1 MMIKKFIN
9 SQSLFFVLLCLSAS
23 VFTACYQN
31 DDLPVMEE
39 GEGYLSLRNVEIS
52 FETNEVSTRSSIQF
66 PSVSELTIQIK
77 NESTDEII
85 VCNPNTTTY
94 KLDPGSYLIYA
105 SYGEDVCGTTPYL
118 YGETSFTI
126 QRAATT
132 NVSLTASLAGAIVH
146 PAISQDLL
154 LHYASY
160 QLSVNDNNSFYE
172 VNNDEDFYVPAG
184 KNYTLNFSGTN
195 QIGESNSTNWNLNGL
210 KPKTRYVI
218 NCNPVLPSFVLPEQQ
233 EYNAWSK
240 FIYINPMTAS
250 DMLSMPE
257 MADKVISN
265 IVYEASSNGTDWTP
279 ATFENNKWVIKGLN
293 PSTTYTLRSRFGEVL
308 SSNTYT
314 LTTENA
320 QSLQNG
326 DMESWTETKVYGG
339 NGTFSG
345 AIYCDYVTG
354 WATHNER
361 TINGASGASG
371 FNNYGVNWRW
381 CSNTVWTT
389 DCTNGSKAAEII
401 TMAFYN
407 KKVVGAWSRSEV
419 LSYTK
424 NNGTVHHGYLF
435 LGTYN
440 LSSDSYTLGVAH
452 ASRPV
457 SLSFDYKY
465 APIDNDNCVVKAIV
479 YDENNTEI
487 ATIGEFNSGQQDNY
501 QTKTIIFDYND
512 MAAKAAYVSVFFQSG
527 QTTDITNMV
536 LSEGSYTMTP
546 FVRDRVIGSVL
557 KIDNVVLNYE

>member
-407 KKVVGAWSRSEV
+407 KKVIGAWSRSEV

-501 QTKTIIFDYND
+501 QTKTITFDYND

-536 LSEGSYTMTP
+536 LSEGSYTITP

>member
-293 PSTTYTLRSRFGEVL
+293 PSTTYILRSRFGEVL

-501 QTKTIIFDYND
+501 QTKTITFDYND
-512 MAAKAAYVSVFFQSG
+512 MSAKAAYVSVFFQSG

-536 LSEGSYTMTP
+536 LSEGSYTITP

>member
-1 MMIKKFIN
+1 MMIKNFIN

-536 LSEGSYTMTP
+536 LSEGSYTITP

>member
-501 QTKTIIFDYND
+501 QTKTITFDYND

-536 LSEGSYTMTP
+536 LSEGSYTITP

>member
-293 PSTTYTLRSRFGEVL
+293 PSTTYILRSRFGEVL

-407 KKVVGAWSRSEV
+407 KKVIGAWSRSEV

-501 QTKTIIFDYND
+501 QTKTITFDYND

-536 LSEGSYTMTP
+536 LSEGSYTITP